1 MSDIILH
8 HYAGSPFSEK
18 VRLLLGYKNLS
29 YSAVDIPVIMPKPD
43 FIPLTGGYRKTPAMQ
58 IGADVY
64 CDSALMCRVI
74 DALAPQ
80 QTIYPSELEATLA
93 ASAHWIDT
101 FFFKVCVAKLFQPK
115 VLANHPLFSDP
126 AAAAAF
132 SADRAE
138 LNRGSVAE
146 PIDTA
151 QAEAYWS
158 MHMQQLE
165 QQLQS
170 RDFLMGDTATI
181 VDFSTYHCLWFGYT
195 NKILRDDFAP
205 YEHVVKWYQRM
216 TAFGHGQ
223 PTTISGSDALAIA
236 KGAEPNPIAQPA
248 AVSTG
253 ELALGDSVDITAI
266 DYGKQATRGSLLQAN
281 LQELA
286 VQRSDPQL
294 GNTVVHFPRLGF
306 QLRAA
311 DD

>member
-18 VRLLLGYKNLS
+18 LRLLLGYKKLS
-29 YSAVDIPVIMPKPD
+29 YSSVDIPVIMPKPD

-58 IGADVY
+58 IGADIY
-64 CDSALMCRVI
+64 CDSAIMCRVI

-80 QTIYPSELEATLA
+80 QTIYPAELEATLA

-115 VLANHPLFSDP
+115 VLSKHPLFADP
-126 AAAAAF
+126 TAAAAF

-146 PIDTA
+146 PMDTP

-158 MHMQQLE
+158 MHLQQLE
-165 QQLQS
+165 TQLQN
-170 RDFLMGDTATI
+170 RAFLMGDAPTI

-195 NKILRDDFAP
+195 NEVLRNDFSPFEQVIA
-205 YEHVVKWYQRM
+205 WYQRM

-223 PTTISGSDALAIA
+223 ATTISGSDALVIA
-236 KGAEPNPIAQPA
+236 SAAEPALIVQQDAQPI
-248 AVSTG
+248 G
-253 ELALGDSVDITAI
+253 KLALGDSVDITPI
-266 DYGKQATRGSLLQAN
+266 DYGKQATRGKLLIAN

-286 VQRSDPQL
+286 VQRCDLQL

-306 QLRAA
+306 QMHAAA
-311 DD
+311 D